1 VSGMISTRRT
11 ILCAMAVFALQPLAL
26 GAWLA
31 LIPQIKA
38 ALGLGKAELA
48 FALLGQP
55 IAIIPGLQ
63 IASRAMNVVGP
74 RRILAAGFLMQ
85 PLVYV
90 LPVNATGQRSLFLS
104 LMVVGL
110 VGAFMQVSLNVYAGR
125 LEKQLKVTV
134 MSRCHGFWAL
144 GLMAGSVFVVWLA
157 GLGILASILT
167 ITTAAAVFG
176 AAIALLL
183 PRLAGEDRSTRPP
196 LRRRL
201 RDLPRALVY
210 ISLFVMAVAM
220 AEGAMSDWLAIYL
233 AERLPEG
240 ATYAGIAVSIFAG
253 FLALGR
259 LVGDSLKRR
268 LGAVRLARA
277 TLGLAVIGL
286 GMMILPL
293 PLIFAYGGFAFMG
306 LGLSV
311 GFPLGVS
318 AVASLDDIYE
328 APNIAIMSSVALCGF
343 LIGPPIIGLLAE
355 SFSLGI
361 GLAALWPGMICA
373 FWLSGALKPA

>member
-1 VSGMISTRRT
+1 
-11 ILCAMAVFALQPLAL
+11 MAVFALQPLAL

-38 ALGLGKAELA
+38 ALGLSKAELA

-74 RRILAAGFLMQ
+74 RRILAMGFLMQ

-90 LPVNATGQRSLFLS
+90 LPINATGQGSLFLS

-110 VGAFMQVSLNVYAGR
+110 VGAFMQVCLNVYAGR
-125 LEKQLKVTV
+125 LEKQLQVTV

-144 GLMAGSVFVVWLA
+144 GLMAGSFFVVWLA
-157 GLGILASILT
+157 GLGILASILI
-167 ITTAAAVFG
+167 ITTAAAVLG

-183 PRLAGEDRSTRPP
+183 PRLAGEDRSAKPP
-196 LRRRL
+196 ARRKLRE
-201 RDLPRALVY
+201 LPLALVY

-240 ATYAGIAVSIFAG
+240 AAYAGIAVSIFAG

-259 LVGDSLKRR
+259 LIGDSLKRG
-268 LGAVRLARA
+268 LGAVRLART

-328 APNIAIMSSVALCGF
+328 ASNIAIMSSVARRIVFAGNRACGAITRADLRVLAVRGAETC
-343 LIGPPIIGLLAE
+343 LIWR
-355 SFSLGI
+355 
-361 GLAALWPGMICA
+361 ALYLWVQGC
-373 FWLSGALKPA
+373 SGEKSRCGSSRVTHT